1 MCPYFDVVIVGGGVV
16 GSAIARE
23 LARYKLTIAVLE
35 KNLDVCMETSGRN
48 TGVVHGGFAY
58 DAGSLKAK
66 LCVQGNRMMG
76 ELSEELGFAFRRCG
90 KVLVGNTEAEYQSL
104 LKTLRQGEQNGVRG
118 LRMVDGKELHALVPS
133 VEGRFAL
140 YSPDS
145 GIVDPFG
152 LTIALAEN
160 AAANGVRYFLGREV
174 RNIRRAD
181 GSWYVEAGGGVC
193 FQARWVINA
202 AGLGAKRI
210 SDLLGITGYHVVAS
224 KDDYIILDNRLG
236 DLVPMPIY
244 TVPSNTYMGIHV
256 SCTTDGNVL
265 LGPTAETSDN
275 FSYYGTEQKN
285 LDMLYESAMALWP
298 HFTRGDYIRTYSGIL
313 PKLVDEEGKIQDFK
327 IEIRDQQAP
336 HAVNLVGIESPGLT
350 ASIPIAKMVVEMVK
364 ERERL
369 ERNPA
374 FIPERKEP
382 KPFRLMT
389 KEEQAEAVRKNPDY
403 GELVCR
409 CQQVSKAEI
418 LRAIHNPI
426 GARTMVSVKYRSRA
440 MMGRCQGGY
449 CQMRIARLLEEEAHL
464 KDTELTYERPG
475 SWLFTG
481 KVRGKEQ

>member
-1 MCPYFDVVIVGGGVV
+1 MCPNFDVVIVGGGVV

-145 GIVDPFG
+145 GIVDSFG

-193 FQARWVINA
+193 CQARWVINA

-350 ASIPIAKMVVEMVK
+350 ASVPIARMVVEIIGRQK
-364 ERERL
+364 PLQEKKD
-369 ERNPA
+369 
-374 FIPERKEP
+374 FIEERKGP
-382 KPFRLMT
+382 ARLRDLS
-389 KEEQAEAVRKNPDY
+389 EAEQAALIAADPEY
-403 GELVCR
+403 GEIICR
-409 CQQVSKAEI
+409 CQKVSKREI
-418 LRAIHNPI
+418 RNAIENPF
-426 GARTMVSVKYRSRA
+426 GAKSISAIKYRA
-440 MMGRCQGGY
+440 WATTGRCNGGY
-449 CQMRIARLLEEEAHL
+449 CLTRIVDMLVNEYGVKPEEI
-464 KDTELTYERPG
+464 TYRSEG
-475 SWLFTG
+475 SELFTG
-481 KVRGKEQ
+481 SVK